1 MTNKLSL
8 YCIIFISIF
17 TVILNFSHHR
27 WNNENKVIEWDVKS
41 YYAYLPATFI
51 YNDLSLEF
59 TKDNPEKFND
69 LIWPIETPLKKK
81 AIITTMGMSILY
93 SPFFAVAHL
102 YAKNS
107 EYLADGYSVPYRFT
121 LVFSSLFYVLIGLFF
136 LKKTLSIFYE
146 DSISA
151 LVILAI
157 GLGTNLLYYY
167 SYEAAMPHAYNFS
180 LISIFMYLTIKFHE
194 NPTILKIFLI
204 GLLAGLITLIRP
216 TNIIVLLVFF
226 LWNISSLNTLK
237 QRTYWFIKH
246 YKFTFVMAMAFVLI
260 WIPQFMYW
268 YWLSGKIFYFTYG
281 EAGGKFF
288 FLNPQLKNIL
298 ISYRKGWFIYTPI
311 MFFASLGIL
320 TLTKIRKGLLLPISI
335 FYVLNIYIQSSWWCW
350 WFGGSFGLR
359 AFIDSYAIMAIPLA
373 SILSYLSSNKIMK
386 YVSISVLVL
395 LIGFNNFQIQQ
406 YNRRAIH
413 YWWMNKEAYW
423 ETFLKLRPTKRY
435 WEVITI
441 PDYDKAREGIY
452 IDIKPK

>member
-1 MTNKLSL
+1 
-8 YCIIFISIF
+8 
-17 TVILNFSHHR
+17 
-27 WNNENKVIEWDVKS
+27 
-41 YYAYLPATFI
+41 
-51 YNDLSLEF
+51 
-59 TKDNPEKFND
+59 
-69 LIWPIETPLKKK
+69 
-81 AIITTMGMSILY
+81 
-93 SPFFAVAHL
+93 
-102 YAKNS
+102 
-107 EYLADGYSVPYRFT
+107 
-121 LVFSSLFYVLIGLFF
+121 
-136 LKKTLSIFYE
+136 
-146 DSISA
+146 
-151 LVILAI
+151 
-157 GLGTNLLYYY
+157 
-167 SYEAAMPHAYNFS
+167 
-180 LISIFMYLTIKFHE
+180 
-194 NPTILKIFLI
+194 
-204 GLLAGLITLIRP
+204 
-216 TNIIVLLVFF
+216 
-226 LWNISSLNTLK
+226 
-237 QRTYWFIKH
+237 
-246 YKFTFVMAMAFVLI
+246 
-260 WIPQFMYW
+260 
-268 YWLSGKIFYFTYG
+268 
-281 EAGGKFF
+281 
-288 FLNPQLKNIL
+288 
-298 ISYRKGWFIYTPI
+298 